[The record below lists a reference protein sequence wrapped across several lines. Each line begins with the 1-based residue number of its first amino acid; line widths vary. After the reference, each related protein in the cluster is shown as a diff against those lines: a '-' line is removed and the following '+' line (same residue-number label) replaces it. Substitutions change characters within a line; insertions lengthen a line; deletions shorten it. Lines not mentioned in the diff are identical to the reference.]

1 MRTNEYLLVLDT
13 ETANSI
19 QFPLPY
25 DLGYKILNRKGDV
38 VVSRSFCIYEIYCKE
53 KDLMAT
59 AYYADKL
66 PQYEEELS
74 TGKRKIVK
82 LYTARKII
90 LQDMGKYK
98 LNRVYAYNMGFDRRA
113 LNNDQKYI
121 TKNKYH
127 LFFPKDTEF
136 RCIWNMACQVLLA
149 RPSYINFA
157 LKNGYVSSCNNILTN
172 AECCYR
178 YLTNDTNFVEAHKGI
193 DDVNIEAEIL
203 LACFAQHKKMDTKP
217 YSACWRLVQ
226 KKRKE
231 MAERVQNRS
240 AATPGHINIFV
251 KNLDLHL
258 CNLPIDKNKQIC
270 YNNIVIKK

>member
-19 QFPLPY
+19 QYPLPY
-25 DLGYKILNRKGDV
+25 DLGYKIFNRKGEV
-38 VVSRSFCIYEIYCKE
+38 VVRRSFCIYEIYCGE
-53 KDLMAT
+53 KDMMKS

-66 PQYEEELS
+66 PQYEIELKQK
-74 TGKRKIVK
+74 KRQLVK

-90 LQDMGKYK
+90 LEDMTKYK

-113 LNNDQKYI
+113 LNNDQRYT
-121 TKNKYH
+121 TKNKYRF
-127 LFFPKDTEF
+127 FFPKNTEF

-149 RPSYINFA
+149 RPSYIKFA
-157 LKNGYVSSCNNILTN
+157 LKNGYISAKGNILTN

-178 YLTNDTNFVEAHKGI
+178 YISKNTDFVEAHKGI
-193 DDVNIEAEIL
+193 NDVDIEAEIL

-226 KKRKE
+226 KKRSK
-231 MAERVQNRS
+231 MGERLKTFS
-240 AATPGHINIFV
+240 HS
-251 KNLDLHL
+251 L
-258 CNLPIDKNKQIC
+258 CA
-270 YNNIVIKK
+270 